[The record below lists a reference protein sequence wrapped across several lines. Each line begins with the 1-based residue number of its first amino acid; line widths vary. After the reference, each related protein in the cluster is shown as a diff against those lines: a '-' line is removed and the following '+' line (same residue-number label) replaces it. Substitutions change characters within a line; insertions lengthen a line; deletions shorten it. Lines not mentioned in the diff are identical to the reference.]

1 MPELTYDLVAPLVA
15 RSESTGD
22 RVGVVFQCP
31 VSGDEV
37 AASARITE
45 SGGSA
50 LKREV
55 KQTFWRNARWSLSR
69 MMYSVFG
76 YGVGGAIGSAVA
88 DTAGAMGQAN
98 HHQPTE
104 AELKEAIVDAFKSVG
119 SRFAWDESNQRFVS
133 TTVFREL
140 QTEFTVIVQGARFAK
155 AWDRAILAR
164 MLAEVAAADGALSE
178 DERSLFAT
186 FLHDQNLGLANL
198 DALMEKPPLSKADLE
213 ETSPEVRHEMW
224 LLAAAMAISDETFAD
239 VEAKKLATFGKAL
252 GIADNDQARGLA
264 LAKEYVLDQALESAY
279 ADGRLDKKEHAH
291 VAQLARTIGIDE
303 DRAARLDARCRK
315 RKGIL

>member
-22 RVGVVFQCP
+22 QVRVVFQCP
-31 VSGDEV
+31 VSGDEI
-37 AASARITE
+37 AASARIAE

-55 KQTFWRNARWSLSR
+55 KQTFWRHARWSLSR

-76 YGVGGAIGSAVA
+76 YGVGGAVGSAVA

-98 HHQPTE
+98 QHQPTE

-119 SRFAWDESNQRFVS
+119 SRFAWDDSNQRFVS
-133 TTVFREL
+133 ASVFKEL
-140 QTEFTVIVQGARFAK
+140 QTEFTVIMQSVRITK
-155 AWDRAILAR
+155 AWDRAVLAR
-164 MLAEVAAADGALSE
+164 MLAEIAAADGALSE
-178 DERSLFAT
+178 EERTLFAS
-186 FLHDQNLGLANL
+186 FLADQNLDNIL
-198 DALMEKPPLSKADLE
+198 EKPPLSKADLE
-213 ETSPEVRHEMW
+213 ETSENVRHEMW
-224 LLAAAMAISDETFAD
+224 LLAAAMAVSDETFAD
-239 VEAKKLATFGKAL
+239 AEATRLAAFGKAL
-252 GIADNDQARGLA
+252 GVADKDQVRGLA
-264 LAKEYVLDQALESAY
+264 LAKEYVLDQALEAAY

-291 VAQLARTIGIDE
+291 VMQLAGTLGVDE